1 MCSYDSDKRKKKP
14 LVTTDA
20 VVGREGNTGNDTHGH
35 SLSFQQHTLQNLT
48 GIFRTKIQTKFA
60 TYMYQAVDD
69 RENVSGVEATL
80 GAATAFLV
88 DMVIFRKEVLLC
100 FHSEEEDHISNDS
113 DNVKNQTFLLT
124 GV

>member
-20 VVGREGNTGNDTHGH
+20 VVGREGNTGNDTDDH

-48 GIFRTKIQTKFA
+48 GIFCTQIQTKFA
-60 TYMYQAVDD
+60 TYMYQAVGD

-88 DMVIFRKEVLLC
+88 DMVIFRKEVLPC
-100 FHSEEEDHISNDS
+100 FHSKEEDHISNDS